1 MCHKIKGMNA
11 LIGKKL
17 LQVFRQLLNFKIYVL
32 RNYKPSTEINKNLT
46 FMICYGEYIIN
57 IPFYMST
64 VYSLWRFR

>member
-1 MCHKIKGMNA
+1 MNA

-17 LQVFRQLLNFKIYVL
+17 LQVFRQLLNFKVYVL

-46 FMICYGEYIIN
+46 YMIGYGEYIIN

-64 VYSLWRFR
+64 ALQFMAFQID